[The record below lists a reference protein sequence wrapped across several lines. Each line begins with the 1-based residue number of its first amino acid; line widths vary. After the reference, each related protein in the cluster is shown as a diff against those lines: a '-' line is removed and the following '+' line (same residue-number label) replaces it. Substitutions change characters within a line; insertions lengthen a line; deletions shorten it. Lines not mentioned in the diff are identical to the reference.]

1 MKIVI
6 ISGTM
11 FPHISARSF
20 RTTELAKGFAK
31 MGHDVTL
38 YAILGK
44 YDYTQMG
51 SEFPNLHIKT
61 LGKSLFGNPN
71 SDGVLK
77 KNILQRVLTR
87 LLYNVI
93 DYPR

>member
-1 MKIVI
+1 
-6 ISGTM
+6 M

-61 LGKSLFGNPN
+61 LGKSLL
-71 SDGVLK
+71 V
-77 KNILQRVLTR
+77 ILIVMESLRRTS
-87 LLYNVI
+87 YSGS
-93 DYPR
+93 

>member
-38 YAILGK
+38 YTILGK
-44 YDYTQMG
+44 YDYTQM
-51 SEFPNLHIKT
+51 EA
-61 LGKSLFGNPN
+61 
-71 SDGVLK
+71 
-77 KNILQRVLTR
+77 
-87 LLYNVI
+87 
-93 DYPR
+93 